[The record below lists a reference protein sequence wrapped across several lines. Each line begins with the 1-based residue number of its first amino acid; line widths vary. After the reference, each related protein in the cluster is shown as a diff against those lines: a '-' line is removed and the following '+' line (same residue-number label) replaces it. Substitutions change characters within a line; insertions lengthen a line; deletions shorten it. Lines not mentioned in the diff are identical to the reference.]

1 MEEDTIGFP
10 GGLVVKNLP
19 VNARDTGDEESIPG
33 LGRGG
38 IGKPLQYSCLQN
50 TVPWRAV
57 FLL

>member
-1 MEEDTIGFP
+1 M
-10 GGLVVKNLP
+10 VKNLS
-19 VNARDTGDEESIPG
+19 VNARDTGDEDSIPG

-38 IGKPLQYSCLQN
+38 IGNPLQYSCLQN